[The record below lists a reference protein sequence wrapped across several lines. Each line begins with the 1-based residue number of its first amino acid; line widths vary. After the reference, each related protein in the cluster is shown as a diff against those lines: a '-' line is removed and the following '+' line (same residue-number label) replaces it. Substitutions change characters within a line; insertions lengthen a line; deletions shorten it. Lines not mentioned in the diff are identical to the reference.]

1 MNCITID
8 IYIDRTKQNDAHH
21 RHLHRKYVTQ

>member
-8 IYIDRTKQNDAHH
+8 INIDRTKQNDAHH
-21 RHLHRKYVTQ
+21 RHLHRQNETK

>member
-1 MNCITID
+1 MMRTID

-21 RHLHRKYVTQ
+21 RHLHRQNETK